1 MEKEQALEIYTKAKA
16 DVKKRVEENE
26 NGSNFIVYI
35 YVKISRLIKR
45 ILYSI
50 SFVFFRFGQKNVSVL
65 KSLFKLNYSIVY
77 LAYVVCVSLV

>member
-35 YVKISRLIKR
+35 YV
-45 ILYSI
+45 
-50 SFVFFRFGQKNVSVL
+50 
-65 KSLFKLNYSIVY
+65 
-77 LAYVVCVSLV
+77 